1 MLPLPCAKFPQILIC
16 GFVSECSWFI
26 DLFIIGLHQYHVV
39 LSFFLFFPLHT
50 DLVLVNL
57 TIHEEKIVAP
67 SPSILKV
74 IFQKWGMKKNGV

>member
-1 MLPLPCAKFPQILIC
+1 MLF
-16 GFVSECSWFI
+16 FDF
-26 DLFIIGLHQYHVV
+26 
-39 LSFFLFFPLHT
+39 SFFSLHT

-74 IFQKWGMKKNGV
+74 ICQKWGVTL